1 MSTYANR
8 SQHHKGNTV
17 ANALSQ
23 KQSGGK
29 ATLHFIDNRAE
40 TIMQKNLQTIAS
52 NGTQVS
58 QLKLIQNSTDNIAQ
72 CMSWKESKALLS
84 SDYQDPVSGGVSGGG
99 VWMYV
104 LKHVSD
110 PNYDIRVHYH
120 AGSSK
125 GSKAWTVRW
134 NNEGSGNNIATQK
147 WMRDRVNL
155 YYESQQ

>member
-1 MSTYANR
+1 MTTYANR
-8 SQHHKGNTV
+8 RQHHKCNAV
-17 ANALSQ
+17 ANDSFQ
-23 KQSGGK
+23 KQRGGK
-29 ATLHFIDNRAE
+29 SALHFVDNRAE
-40 TIMQKNLQTIAS
+40 TLMQKNLQTMAS

-58 QLKLIQNSTDNIAQ
+58 QLELIQNSTDNIAQ
-72 CMSWKESKALLS
+72 RMSWQESKSLVS
-84 SDYQDPVSGGVSGGG
+84 SDYQDPVSAGVSGGG

-125 GSKAWTVRW
+125 ASKAWTVRW

-155 YYESQQ
+155 YYQSQQ

>member
-1 MSTYANR
+1 MTTYADR
-8 SQHHKGNTV
+8 RQHHKGNAV
-17 ANALSQ
+17 ANGSVQ
-23 KQSGGK
+23 KQRGGK
-29 ATLHFIDNRAE
+29 SALHFVDNRAE
-40 TIMQKNLQTIAS
+40 MLMQKKLQTMAS

-58 QLKLIQNSTDNIAQ
+58 QLELIQNSTDNIAQ
-72 CMSWKESKALLS
+72 RMSWKESKSLAS
-84 SDYQDPVSGGVSGGG
+84 SDYQDPVSDGVSGGG

-125 GSKAWTVRW
+125 ASKAWTVRW

-155 YYESQQ
+155 YYQSQQ